1 MFFFFCSFVKLLV
14 YLPNICLPPS
24 RPGAYVIPS
33 AITLKKVGGKRGLVN
48 GIPKNIASFGLTH
61 RPVTVDLDGVAAGL
75 EMYASS
81 SSSSHLQS
89 EGIVGTDSDYGGG
102 ERVVAGNLFII
113 SSQTYF
119 HTNTLYSCNSI

>member
-1 MFFFFCSFVKLLV
+1 MLNTKYTC
-14 YLPNICLPPS
+14 

-61 RPVTVDLDGVAAGL
+61 RPVTVDLDSVAAGL

-81 SSSSHLQS
+81 SSLSSHLQHLGES
-89 EGIVGTDSDYGGG
+89 EVPGAESQYVDG
-102 ERVVAGNLFII
+102 ERVVAGI
-113 SSQTYF
+113 ST
-119 HTNTLYSCNSI
+119 